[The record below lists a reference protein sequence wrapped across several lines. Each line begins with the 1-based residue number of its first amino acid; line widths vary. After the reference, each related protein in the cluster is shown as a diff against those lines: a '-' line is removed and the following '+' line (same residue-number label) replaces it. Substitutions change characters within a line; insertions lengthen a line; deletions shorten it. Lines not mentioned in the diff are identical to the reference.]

1 MAEAIF
7 NTLVSEE
14 NIAISAGM
22 GPGTYEGKR
31 VGEVGPIVTKCMK
44 EIGIDVSDKI
54 SKKLTKDM
62 FDSANVVVSMVD
74 ELMLPEYVRISGKV
88 RYWEIND
95 PVNMGYEGH
104 IKVRDEINDK
114 VKELVEEI
122 EEDQGD

>member
-14 NIAISAGM
+14 NVAISAGIN
-22 GPGTYEGKR
+22 PGTYEGKR
-31 VGEVGPIVTKCMK
+31 VGEVGPLVTRCMK
-44 EIGIDVSDKI
+44 EIGIDISDKI

-88 RYWEIND
+88 RYWEINN

-104 IKVRDEINDK
+104 IRVRDKINGK
-114 VKELVEEI
+114 VKRLVEEI
-122 EEDQGD
+122 ERNQDD